1 MLNSRKKNINQSAF
15 MLQSDMSRRKGDF
28 IFQTVHVIEVITK
41 LFLVIQNATGQQPEI
56 CIDSE

>member
-1 MLNSRKKNINQSAF
+1 MG
-15 MLQSDMSRRKGDF
+15 RRKGDF
-28 IFQTVHVIEVITK
+28 VFQTEHVIEVITK